1 MITTTE
7 TRDKIREYIIESTFG
22 DTEDIQDNTLIF
34 EAGLLDSMGLL
45 FLIEYIKEEF
55 SIETNDAELVVDNF
69 KSIDSI
75 SDFIESKVG
84 KE

>member
-7 TRDKIREYIIESTFG
+7 TREKIREYIIESTFG